1 MADDFQ
7 LRNVS
12 VMERSSKVLGR
23 DLDEVTATDRQ
34 RVLVVEDEADTILLL
49 KNILRL
55 AGFDVLSANDGQ
67 EALRKYK
74 DLNPDLVLLDLM
86 MPEMDGWETL
96 RYLRE
101 MSDVPVI
108 IISAIG
114 SKEDIVRALRT
125 GVDDYLTKP
134 FFNAE
139 VVARIQAV
147 MRRAGKTHPITRLV
161 FPRIQ
166 LTIDLTAQEVTFHGV
181 SIHLTPKE
189 FAVLSV
195 LARQAP
201 SIVGYNKISTAVW
214 GEDSDDARKRT
225 KYLIYLLRRKF
236 ESISASSDFILNID
250 RLGYKLQT
258 EP

>member
-1 MADDFQ
+1 MSDDFQ

-12 VMERSSKVLGR
+12 VMERSKVLGR

-166 LTIDLTAQEVTFHGV
+166 LTIDLTAQEVTFHGI

-236 ESISASSDFILNID
+236 ESISTGVDFILNID